1 MHTLPRGA
9 KIGIVLITLFAGGFV
24 ALAVYGA
31 YHGDTARGARISA
44 VSSQE
49 MSGANPGG
57 S

>member
-31 YHGDTARGARISA
+31 YHGDTARGAKISA